1 MIDAAVLMALP
12 VAFAA
17 ALTGTRA
24 FARMAIARGIVANPN
39 FRSLHERPMPR
50 AGGIVFSSTFLLTA
64 TALGLVLGA
73 DPLLMLTLLAGG
85 AAASLFGLLDD
96 LVQLRPVTQLGA
108 QAALAAL
115 ALASGGGQ
123 AVVDVPWT
131 PRGADLFFNWAG
143 FVWLLNA
150 YNFMDGVDGMAA
162 AGSVFFSLTVM
173 LLLKLSGSDPALSA
187 FLAVFAA
194 SVLGFTFL
202 NWPPASIFMGS
213 AGSYFLGYCYCALM
227 AYTVSQGYVSF
238 WAWLVV
244 LGYFVGD
251 TTTTTVVRMFVAE
264 RWYGA
269 HRSHAYQNLARVWRS
284 HRRVVVGVTLYHV
297 LWLLPLVLWMT
308 FAPEVTPVAVTLA
321 LVPVVLW
328 TLRYGPRFS
337 SS

>member
-1 MIDAAVLMALP
+1 MIVAVLLAVLI
-12 VAFAA
+12 AFAA
-17 ALTGTRA
+17 VLTGTRA
-24 FARMAIARGIVANPN
+24 FARLAIARGIVANPN

-50 AGGIVFSSTFLLTA
+50 AGGIVFSTTFLLTA

-73 DPLLMLTLLAGG
+73 DRLLMATLIAGG
-85 AAASLFGLLDD
+85 AAASVFGLLDD
-96 LVQLRPVTQLGA
+96 LVQLRSSTQFAA
-108 QAALAAL
+108 QAVLAAL

-131 PRGADLFFNWAG
+131 PRWVDLMFNWAG

-173 LLLKLSGSDPALSA
+173 LLLRFSGSDPAVTGL
-187 FLAVFAA
+187 LAVFAA

-213 AGSYFLGYCYCALM
+213 AGSYFLGYSYCALM
-227 AYTVSQGYVSF
+227 AYTVSHGYLSF
-238 WAWLVV
+238 WAWVVV

-251 TTTTTVVRMFVAE
+251 TTTTTVVRMFVAD

-284 HRRVVVGVTLYHV
+284 HTRVVVGVTLYHV

-308 FAPEVTPVAVTLA
+308 VAPDATPIAVALA

-328 TLRYGPRFS
+328 TLRWGPRFS

>member
-1 MIDAAVLMALP
+1 MIVAVLLAVLI
-12 VAFAA
+12 AFAA

-24 FARMAIARGIVANPN
+24 FARLAIARGIVANPN

-50 AGGIVFSSTFLLTA
+50 AGGIVFSTTFLLTA
-64 TALGLVLGA
+64 TALGIVLGA
-73 DPLLMLTLLAGG
+73 DRLLMATLIAGG
-85 AAASLFGLLDD
+85 AAASGFGLLDD
-96 LVQLRPVTQLGA
+96 LVQLRSSTQFGA
-108 QAALAAL
+108 QAVLAAL

-131 PRGADLFFNWAG
+131 PRWVDLMFNWAG

-173 LLLKLSGSDPALSA
+173 ILLRLSGSDPAVTGL
-187 FLAVFAA
+187 LAVFAA

-213 AGSYFLGYCYCALM
+213 AGSYFLGYSYCALM
-227 AYTVSQGYVSF
+227 AYTVSRGYLSF
-238 WAWLVV
+238 WAWVVV

-251 TTTTTVVRMFVAE
+251 TTTTTVVRMFVAD
-264 RWYGA
+264 RWYGE

-284 HRRVVVGVTLYHV
+284 HTRVVVGVTLYHV

-308 FAPEVTPVAVTLA
+308 VAPDATPIAVALA

-328 TLRYGPRFS
+328 TLRWGPRFS